1 MTAEFYLRHAIRAWM
16 RRQSGTWRENDEAAL
31 QAWLAA
37 NIEHR
42 EAYEKVARA
51 WATAGALKHD
61 PTYETVVPSRFAITR
76 FAIAACIALLALG
89 VNVAFLPAAARW
101 WNGPEVRLTT
111 VKGQSRSF
119 TLDDGT
125 TVLLDADSQ
134 LIAHIGYHGRR
145 ASLMRGEALI
155 SVAHDPARPFE
166 VALGAG
172 RIRDLGT
179 RFDLEALPD
188 SNRIAVLEG
197 RVGVLTAQGQAL
209 LVAGQSSGYDD
220 AGNFQAVRSF
230 DVTAVQWF
238 QGQRRFDHEPLG
250 DVLERLT
257 RYHAVTFVY
266 TDTQL
271 KNLRFSG
278 NFRTDDLELLLRTL
292 AAALPIKLKYLDP
305 GKVEISP
312 GAVDHGASDAR

>member
-16 RRQSGTWRENDEAAL
+16 RRHSGTWRENDEEAL

-61 PTYETVVPSRFAITR
+61 PTYESAPPSRFAITKV
-76 FAIAACIALLALG
+76 AIAACIALLALG
-89 VNVAFLPAAARW
+89 VGMVLSPATIRW
-101 WNGPEVRLTT
+101 WNGPEVSLTT
-111 VKGQSRSF
+111 VKGQSKSF

-125 TVLLDADSQ
+125 TVLLDADSR
-134 LIAHIGYHGRR
+134 LIAHIGYHSRR
-145 ASLMRGEALI
+145 ASLVRGEALI
-155 SVAHDPARPFE
+155 GVAHDPARPFE

-179 RFDLEALPD
+179 RFDIEALPD

-209 LVAGQSSGYDD
+209 LVAGQSSGYDN

-292 AAALPIKLKYLDP
+292 AAALPIKLKYLGP

-312 GAVDHGASDAR
+312 RAVDLGASDAR